1 LVVGGSDGG
10 GGVLGWLVWP
20 TDVVGGEPFTVVA
33 VLPCE
38 LELCFF
44 ELFTVVVGASEVV
57 VPPLLLFFAL

>member
-1 LVVGGSDGG
+1 M
-10 GGVLGWLVWP
+10 LGWLVWP
-20 TDVVGGEPFTVVA
+20 PDVVGGEPFTVVA

-44 ELFTVVVGASEVV
+44 EPFTVEVGASEVV